1 MVALEFA
8 PKPNLRPAPE
18 TAVTLRIDGMTCSAC
33 VSRVERALA
42 RVPGVDEATV
52 SLATEEARVVGAAA
66 LDLPALLAAVAAAGY
81 EARPKPSES
90 QIDTEIVMRTRR
102 DGLAFLGS
110 ALLTVPLLVPMM
122 AGVAGLHVMLPGW
135 VQLLLATPVQF
146 GVGARFY
153 RNGFKAVRG
162 GTGNMDLLVAL
173 GTTAAYALSLFLLLR
188 GAVGAPLY
196 FEAGATVITLVLLG
210 RFLEARARRST
221 TSALRALMALRPQVA
236 RVERQG
242 QEIEVPIGDVRRG
255 DIVIVRPGER
265 IAVDGAV
272 RDGASDVDESLVT
285 GESLPVAKSPGDRV
299 IAGALNGEGR
309 LCVIATAVGAEST
322 LSRIVALVERAQA
335 SKAPVQRLVDRVS
348 AIFVPVVL
356 AIAATTLAAWLVSGA
371 AFQAAVVAA
380 VSVLVIACPCALGL
394 ATPTAIIVATGAAA
408 RRGIL
413 VKDVASLERARAVTT
428 VVFDKTGTLTL
439 GKPTLSAVKP
449 LVGSELDLLTLV
461 ASAQQGSEH
470 PLARAV
476 VAAARARRIVLA
488 PVADFR
494 AIPGKGIAAEIAGRR
509 LLVGT
514 ERLLAEAGIETAEL
528 MRLAAE
534 APAGVGAM
542 LAAEI
547 APTPRPLGVILA
559 GDTVRPRAAQA
570 VARLKRLGIEP
581 VLLTGDA
588 EGPARKVAAEV
599 GISKLHWRVLPA
611 DKLAEI
617 ERLKA
622 AGEVVAMVGDGIN
635 DAPALAAADLGIAMA
650 DGTDVALAS
659 AGVALMRGDPDLVA
673 DVLGLARA
681 TIAKIRQ
688 NLFWAFVY
696 NVVGIP
702 LAALGLLSP
711 IVAGAAMAFSSVSVV
726 ANSLLLRRAVMRAG
740 GRS

>member
-1 MVALEFA
+1 MVALEA
-8 PKPNLRPAPE
+8 LSKPASLNE
-18 TAVTLRIDGMTCSAC
+18 SVTLKIDGMTCAAC

-66 LDLPALLAAVAAAGY
+66 LDVPALVAAVEAAGY
-81 EARPKPSES
+81 EARSKPSES
-90 QIDTEIVMRTRR
+90 QIDAETVRRTRR
-102 DGLAFLGS
+102 EGLTFLGS
-110 ALLTVPLLVPMM
+110 ALLSIPLLVPMI
-122 AGVAGLHVMLPGW
+122 AQAAGLHVMLPGW

-188 GAVGAPLY
+188 GVADEPLY

-221 TSALRALMALRPQVA
+221 TAALRALMALRPVVA

-242 QEIEVPIGDVRRG
+242 REVEVPIGDVRRG
-255 DIVIVRPGER
+255 DIVLVRPGER
-265 IAVDGAV
+265 IAVDGMV

-356 AIAATTLAAWLVSGA
+356 AIAAATLAGWLLSGA
-371 AFQAAVVAA
+371 EFQAAVVAA

-413 VKDVASLERARAVTT
+413 VKDVASLERARAVTS

-439 GKPTLSAVKP
+439 GRPTLSAVKP
-449 LVGSELDLLTLV
+449 LVGSQADLLTLV

-476 VAAARARRIVLA
+476 VAAARAQGMTLA
-488 PVADFR
+488 PVASFR
-494 AIPGKGIAAEIAGRR
+494 AIPGMGIAAEIEGRR

-514 ERLLAEAGIETAEL
+514 ERLLAEAGIETAAL

-534 APAGVGAM
+534 APA
-542 LAAEI
+542 
-547 APTPRPLGVILA
+547 
-559 GDTVRPRAAQA
+559 
-570 VARLKRLGIEP
+570 
-581 VLLTGDA
+581 
-588 EGPARKVAAEV
+588 
-599 GISKLHWRVLPA
+599 
-611 DKLAEI
+611 
-617 ERLKA
+617 
-622 AGEVVAMVGDGIN
+622 
-635 DAPALAAADLGIAMA
+635 
-650 DGTDVALAS
+650 
-659 AGVALMRGDPDLVA
+659 
-673 DVLGLARA
+673 
-681 TIAKIRQ
+681 
-688 NLFWAFVY
+688 
-696 NVVGIP
+696 
-702 LAALGLLSP
+702 
-711 IVAGAAMAFSSVSVV
+711 
-726 ANSLLLRRAVMRAG
+726 
-740 GRS
+740 

>member
-1 MVALEFA
+1 
-8 PKPNLRPAPE
+8 
-18 TAVTLRIDGMTCSAC
+18 VTLRIDGMTCAAC

-66 LDLPALLAAVAAAGY
+66 LDVPALVAAVAAAGY
-81 EARPKPSES
+81 EARPKPLES
-90 QIDTEIVMRTRR
+90 QIDTEIAMRTRR

-110 ALLTVPLLVPMM
+110 ALLTAPLLVPMM
-122 AGVAGLHVMLPGW
+122 GEAVGLHVMLPGW
-135 VQLLLATPVQF
+135 AQLLLATPVQF
-146 GVGARFY
+146 VVGARFY
-153 RNGFKAVRG
+153 RNGFKAARG

-188 GAVGAPLY
+188 GPAGTPLY

-221 TSALRALMALRPQVA
+221 TAALRALMALRPQVA

-242 QEIEVPIGDVRRG
+242 QEIEVPIGEVRRG

-265 IAVDGAV
+265 IAVDGVV
-272 RDGASDVDESLVT
+272 RDGASGVDESLVT
-285 GESLPVAKSPGDRV
+285 GESLPVAKSAGDRV

-309 LCVIATAVGAEST
+309 LRVVATAVGAEST

-356 AIAATTLAAWLVSGA
+356 AIAAATLAAWLVSGA
-371 AFQAAVVAA
+371 ALQAAVVAA

-413 VKDVASLERARAVTT
+413 VKDVASLERARAVTA

-439 GKPTLSAVKP
+439 GKPTLSAVRP

-476 VAAARARRIVLA
+476 VAAARARGIALA

-494 AIPGKGIAAEIAGRR
+494 AIPGMGIAADIGGRR

-514 ERLLAEAGIETAEL
+514 ERLLAEAGIETAAL
-528 MRLAAE
+528 MRLVAE

-547 APTPRPLGVILA
+547 APTPQPLGAILA
-559 GDTVRPRAAQA
+559 GDTVRPSAAQA

-599 GISKLHWRVLPA
+599 GITKLRWGVLPA

-617 ERLKA
+617 ERLRA
-622 AGEVVAMVGDGIN
+622 GGEVVAMVGDGIN

-726 ANSLLLRRAVMRAG
+726 ANSLLLKRTIARAG
-740 GRS
+740 GGS

>member
-1 MVALEFA
+1 MVALESV

-66 LDLPALLAAVAAAGY
+66 LDLPALVAAVAAAGY

-122 AGVAGLHVMLPGW
+122 AEVAGLHVMLPGW
-135 VQLLLATPVQF
+135 VQLLLATLVQF

-309 LCVIATAVGAEST
+309 LCIIATAVGAEST

-356 AIAATTLAAWLVSGA
+356 AIAAATLAAWLVSGA

-528 MRLAAE
+528 MRLAVE

-547 APTPRPLGVILA
+547 APTLRPLGVILA

-599 GISKLHWRVLPA
+599 GISELHWGVLPA